1 MADRMSK
8 ANEAAI
14 NKHCQPEIKMLATLK
29 GKDVINQ
36 LRDYLNMVM
45 HLLLQLA
52 NARKEVAKNASAVGD
67 SERLKFMVTERLSC
81 CEWGRNGTERFFSVT
96 NDDDEQI
103 AEGST
108 YRKAIDNAVAALKA
122 ARS

>member
-1 MADRMSK
+1 MTDRMSK

-14 NKHCQPEIKMLATLK
+14 NKHCQPEIKMLANLK
-29 GKDVINQ
+29 GKDVVNQ
-36 LRDYLNMVM
+36 MRDYLNMVM

-52 NARKEVAKNASAVGD
+52 NARKELATKSTAVAD

-81 CEWGRNGTERFFSVT
+81 AEWGRNGTERFFSIT

-108 YRKAIDNAVAALKA
+108 YRKAIDNAIAALEKS
-122 ARS
+122 RS